1 MSQQQLSRPRFSS
14 REASRRRRSVAPDLA
29 RGTGLTPTAGRA
41 ALRGATAP
49 PRPLR
54 RAEDADLGATTVEYA
69 MVVLAAAAFGGV
81 MAAVLSS
88 GQVRELLTAIVE
100 KALGV

>member
-1 MSQQQLSRPRFSS
+1 MSQQQLSRPRFPS
-14 REASRRRRSVAPDLA
+14 REASRRRRPVAPDLV
-29 RGTGLTPTAGRA
+29 RGGSPAPGTNRT
-41 ALRGATAP
+41 ALRGTP

-54 RAEDADLGATTVEYA
+54 RAEEADLGATTVEYA

-88 GQVRELLTAIVE
+88 GQVRELLTAIIE